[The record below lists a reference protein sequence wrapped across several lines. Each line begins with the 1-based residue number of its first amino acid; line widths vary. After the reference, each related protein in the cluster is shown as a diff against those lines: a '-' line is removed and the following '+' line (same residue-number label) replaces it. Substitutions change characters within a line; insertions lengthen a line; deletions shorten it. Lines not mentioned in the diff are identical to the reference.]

1 MEPISYLRAPI
12 RRWPVVVSV
21 ALVAMIVALLI
32 PVGSGSAY
40 PANTWQAPSHVG
52 LTPPYGKNGLGSKV
66 GAKQI
71 EFYAQAP
78 AVITAAAK
86 AAGIPVTNDL
96 RSDIVVTKVKLHGG
110 HGSILEVSVLQPTK
124 QRAVSLTNAFV
135 TALASYTQIQLVNQ
149 HKGAIAKQQAYIA
162 NLQTALNNLPKKTP
176 PSTTT
181 TTPATTPPKVII
193 KKKKKKA
200 DRVAHQGA
208 HATRS
213 IPASASVSG
222 ATASTPSVSSHVE
235 LVDTATTSSTTP
247 PGAAVV
253 PGGAPTSTP
262 TTLTPTGSTG
272 PGSTTPT
279 TLNLPNKTIVEVNRV
294 LSTELGSALAGL
306 AKLESSGV
314 TPSGIRVITLSKS
327 KDAVKLNSNPPP
339 LSNDFLR
346 ALLGLAIGVLLGV
359 GANVASRRF
368 RQATA
373 DFEAGRGGLRL
384 ACDR

>member
-1 MEPISYLRAPI
+1 M
-12 RRWPVVVSV
+12 
-21 ALVAMIVALLI
+21 
-32 PVGSGSAY
+32 
-40 PANTWQAPSHVG
+40 
-52 LTPPYGKNGLGSKV
+52 
-66 GAKQI
+66 
-71 EFYAQAP
+71 
-78 AVITAAAK
+78 
-86 AAGIPVTNDL
+86 
-96 RSDIVVTKVKLHGG
+96 
-110 HGSILEVSVLQPTK
+110 
-124 QRAVSLTNAFV
+124 
-135 TALASYTQIQLVNQ
+135 
-149 HKGAIAKQQAYIA
+149 
-162 NLQTALNNLPKKTP
+162 PKKTP

-253 PGGAPTSTP
+253 PGGTPTSTP
-262 TTLTPTGSTG
+262 TTLTPTGGTG

-314 TPSGIRVITLSKS
+314 TPSGIRVITLSKP

-359 GANVASRRF
+359 GATWLLDAFDKRLRTSKRAEEVFGLPVIVEIPAPKAKTMPTIPVVDVIVDPYSPASEAYRRLHVAIL
-368 RQATA
+368 TA
-373 DFEAGRGGLRL
+373 PPVTWVKRGYSYQEDLLELAALRSSQEIL
-384 ACDR
+384 VGASTPSWRCLGPLGSP